1 MFPFEIAQEIVATGR
16 AQLSY
21 LFASLV
27 SETRKTRLQKEL
39 AFWAAP
45 AFGYIN
51 AAAFIQAAGQFAE
64 TQNQQSIHSINLC
77 LNELSLLSKNAGI
90 AQIEAPIFLA
100 AVLGEKARILGD
112 KNALSKLVDIDG
124 IKEETQEMAVAFQ
137 IGHRVA
143 EAFFKQNITGPLEIR
158 YGTAFTEQIEL
169 GRHLGATC
177 RSLIAITSGMAK
189 NSNVADRP
197 VAFLNQIR
205 GEPLDVFDSTIQR
218 SRLHKDAKQALI
230 EATAAIR
237 KLDLGA
243 ANTKELASIADS
255 LKSGMAAAM
264 SDMVSRYHEAQMR
277 LFDRVFHTLSLPS
290 FTE

>member
-1 MFPFEIAQEIVATGR
+1 
-16 AQLSY
+16 
-21 LFASLV
+21 
-27 SETRKTRLQKEL
+27 
-39 AFWAAP
+39 
-45 AFGYIN
+45 
-51 AAAFIQAAGQFAE
+51 
-64 TQNQQSIHSINLC
+64 
-77 LNELSLLSKNAGI
+77 
-90 AQIEAPIFLA
+90 
-100 AVLGEKARILGD
+100 
-112 KNALSKLVDIDG
+112 
-124 IKEETQEMAVAFQ
+124 
-137 IGHRVA
+137 
-143 EAFFKQNITGPLEIR
+143 
-158 YGTAFTEQIEL
+158 
-169 GRHLGATC
+169 
-177 RSLIAITSGMAK
+177 MAK